1 MHLRLNR
8 AAPITLGFVTFLSMA
23 TGGHAA
29 AINGLIAYPCRSP
42 DFHQNICLVNPDGTD
57 VEQITSGGDN
67 GLPSWSPDGRFLAYT
82 NLEDD
87 PANGGLFPRIFV
99 MDIDTRATTFIGPG
113 VAPAWSPDGTQIAF
127 TSPSATFPG
136 TAEIWAMNPDGS
148 NPHQLT
154 DSPGMGKAL
163 PTWSPDSYSI
173 AFDQEVSPGFVT
185 VAVKNLVTQDTY
197 DLTGPFIC
205 SGPSLCFQN
214 LDADGNVIPEQPV
227 LDAGSPAWSPISN
240 EIAFWSGLEGHAGQI
255 WKIDADRT
263 DRTQLTFPPK
273 PPFDLPYPNSDD
285 PAWSPDGT
293 KILFSSNRN
302 VIDVPFDPFHIQV
315 PQLWMMDADGSS
327 PHPIAFNTSGPF
339 PGRAAWQPI
348 LVADSVPEPASLA
361 LLGGALLG
369 FGLIRRRKPA

>member
-1 MHLRLNR
+1 MPFRLKKV
-8 AAPITLGFVTFLSMA
+8 AIGLVIFLSIA
-23 TGGHAA
+23 TGAHAA
-29 AINGLIAYPCRSP
+29 VINGLIAYPCRTA
-42 DFHQNICLVNPDGTD
+42 DFHQNICLVNPDGTG

-67 GLPSWSPDGRFLAYT
+67 GLPSWSPDGQFLAYT

-87 PANGGLFPRIFV
+87 PAHGGLFPQIFV
-99 MDIDTRATTFIGPG
+99 MDINTHATTFIGEG

-127 TSPSATFPG
+127 TNPSATSPD

-154 DSPGMGKAL
+154 NSPGFGKAL
-163 PTWSPDSYSI
+163 PTWSPDSHSI
-173 AFDQEVSPGFVT
+173 AYDLAVSPGHVT
-185 VAVKNLVTQDTY
+185 VEVKNLDTQATY

-205 SGPSLCFQN
+205 SGPSLCFHN

-227 LDAGSPAWSPISN
+227 VDAGSPAWSPNSG
-240 EIAFWSGLEGHAGQI
+240 EIAFWSGLEGHAGQV
-255 WKIDADRT
+255 WKIEADRSG
-263 DRTQLTFPPK
+263 RTQLTFPPK

-293 KILFSSNRN
+293 KILFSSNRFVVN
-302 VIDVPFDPFHIQV
+302 VPFDPFHIQV
-315 PQLWMMDADGSS
+315 PQLWVMNADGSD
-327 PHPIAFNTSGPF
+327 PHSIAFNTSGPF

-348 LVADSVPEPASLA
+348 LVPDLIPEPASLA

-369 FGLIRRRKPA
+369 FGLIRRGKLT